1 LDLSQPRSKPTAYSR
16 FFCGSIEMLVL
27 LLFSTFAW
35 SQAAQP
41 PSSNPAPLPYRFSN
55 FVWWSD
61 SELRGQLKQR
71 IPGLGDEIA
80 PASGTEGTVRNELEA
95 LLKEHQIVAQVQ
107 SDDPSPS
114 SNGAVKAPGAP
125 DPAIVFS
132 IRSPQ
137 IVVDK
142 AVVSGNDIGLGPE
155 FSESLQAKEGQAY
168 SAEQDSKI
176 RSAAEE
182 QLQASGYLEAEI
194 TVSHDVPRRDG
205 DRFLVNL
212 SVSVTPGRQY
222 HISSLSA
229 GGGPLLPGKDLSP
242 SFSSKP
248 GDLAGHNPFGSAP
261 ADLRTYYWRAGYA
274 DVDVHVKP
282 DLDTKKALVA
292 YRLDVTPGPQYHLQ
306 NLTISNLSAEQ
317 ESKARALLGL
327 KPGDVFDQTAINS
340 LHRKIAADPL
350 LAGYGFTYNPKRDKA
365 TASVDLSLDFF
376 KQTPNRLVLPR

>member
-16 FFCGSIEMLVL
+16 LFCGSIGV

-41 PSSNPAPLPYRFSN
+41 LSTNPTQLPYRFSN

-61 SELRGQLKQR
+61 SDLRGQLKQR

-80 PASGTEGTVRNELEA
+80 PASGTESTVRDELET

-107 SDDPSPS
+107 SEDPSPS
-114 SNGAVKAPGAP
+114 SVGAEQ
-125 DPAIVFS
+125 AIVFS

-142 AVVSGNDIGLGPE
+142 VAIPGNDIGLGPAL
-155 FSESLQAKEGQAY
+155 SESLQAKEGQAY
-168 SAEQDSKI
+168 SAEQDGKT
-176 RSAAEE
+176 RAAAED
-182 QLQASGYLEAEI
+182 QLQADGYLEAEVAV
-194 TVSHDVPRRDG
+194 THDAPRRDG

-212 SVSVTPGRQY
+212 SVSITPGRQY

-261 ADLRTYYWRAGYA
+261 ADLRAYYWRAGYA
-274 DVDVHVKP
+274 DVDVHIKP
-282 DLDTKKALVA
+282 ELDSKHALVA

-306 NLTISNLSAEQ
+306 NLTFNELSGEQ

-327 KPGDVFDQTAINS
+327 KPGDLFDQTAINA
-340 LHRKIAADPL
+340 LHRKIATDPL
-350 LAGYGFTYNPKRDKA
+350 LAGYGFTYSPKKDKA
-365 TASVDLSLDFF
+365 SAQVDLSLDFF
-376 KQTPNRLVLPR
+376 KQTQNRIQMPGSLTR